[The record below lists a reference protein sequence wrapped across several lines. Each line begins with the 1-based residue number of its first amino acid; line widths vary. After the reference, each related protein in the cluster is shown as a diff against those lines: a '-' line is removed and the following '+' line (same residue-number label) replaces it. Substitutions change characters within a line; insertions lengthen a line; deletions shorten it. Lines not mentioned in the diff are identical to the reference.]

1 MSTAFKTDRVLT
13 THPAGPLIPHLARVR
28 DRQCDFPDVWTLA
41 LEMEDGTQIDFT
53 PGQYN
58 MLTVMGVGE
67 IPISISGDPARKGGG
82 LVHTVRDVGSVS
94 GAITR
99 LVSDEV
105 VGVRGPFGVG
115 WPVAE
120 AKGKDVVIV
129 SGGFGLAPLRPVIYA
144 LLADRKHYGR
154 ITLLYGTRSPDEIL
168 FRPELEQWR
177 RNLDMDISVTVDHAI
192 SNWYGVVG
200 VVTTLI
206 PRAIFDPNNA
216 VAMVCGPEI
225 MMRFASAGLR
235 DAGMK
240 EDSIYLSIERNMKCA
255 VTLCGHCQLGPYFV
269 CRDGP
274 VFRYDHIRP
283 YFSVKEL

>member
-1 MSTAFKTDRVLT
+1 M
-13 THPAGPLIPHLARVR
+13 
-28 DRQCDFPDVWTLA
+28 
-41 LEMEDGTQIDFT
+41 
-53 PGQYN
+53 
-58 MLTVMGVGE
+58 
-67 IPISISGDPARKGGG
+67 
-82 LVHTVRDVGSVS
+82 
-94 GAITR
+94 
-99 LVSDEV
+99 
-105 VGVRGPFGVG
+105 
-115 WPVAE
+115 
-120 AKGKDVVIV
+120 
-129 SGGFGLAPLRPVIYA
+129 IYA

-177 RNLDMDISVTVDHAI
+177 RNLDMDISVTVDHAV

-225 MMRFASAGLR
+225 MMRFASAGLC

-240 EDSIYLSIERNMKCA
+240 EESIYLSMERNMKCA